1 MAIREIAKRLAKG
14 GGIGESISGG
24 VKAGLKQYSPGNI
37 MKRAFSGDDLL
48 SSFIRG
54 RFADKKPTRTK
65 TTEVD
70 KKKDE
75 APVYISIIAK
85 NSMSLPGMARDMN
98 VLRQNI
104 VKLVKLQGGA
114 TTKFG
119 GKADDFFM
127 REDAREQALEDA
139 RKDYDDSPTVVT
151 DDDDKKSTSI
161 LGKMA
166 SLFKGFFGGKEG
178 KGNFLSNIF
187 KNIVKVIGGTFKK
200 VFGGKILKGIGQALL
215 RAFPIALLLGG
226 LFIGLKEA
234 WKRYQDT
241 GDFGEAIVA
250 GLGKVLEFAT
260 FGLFGEDTIKSVIEK
275 LNTFFE
281 PFKETFSKIWNGITG
296 VFTKIASALGFDF
309 SAPEMPDI
317 KPEIS
322 APPADSVDTS
332 TEAFKESYTSDAKP
346 DEVTTTSTSPVSVKS
361 GSKGIDLMSGGVTPV
376 AEQKVTADSSYL
388 QKTSAVES
396 PQNNMMNNFLNLSQ
410 GSGKAQTDAKS
421 QGTSGP
427 TYNNNMNLNAV
438 EDVPPNIELKGNSGG
453 ALGSMSSDVA
463 MGKMMEPYAG
473 SMSNNI
479 VDASK
484 KNSAVGSAGGTSDMP
499 IANVYDDDL
508 VELLVGT

>member
-37 MKRAFSGDDLL
+37 MKRTFSGDDLL

-65 TTEVD
+65 TEEVD

-119 GKADDFFM
+119 GKADEFFM
-127 REDAREQALEDA
+127 REDAREQSLEDA

-151 DDDDKKSTSI
+151 DDNEKKIASR
-161 LGKMA
+161 LGI
-166 SLFKGFFGGKEG
+166 KGLKVDMGQYS

-187 KNIVKVIGGTFKK
+187 ENIVKVIGKTFAT
-200 VFGGKILKGIGQALL
+200 VFGGKILKGIGRALL
-215 RAFPIALLLGG
+215 KVFPIALLLGG
-226 LFIGLKEA
+226 LFVGLKEA

-332 TEAFKESYTSDAKP
+332 TEAFRESYTSDAKP

-361 GSKGIDLMSGGVTPV
+361 GSKGIDLMSGGITPV

-396 PQNNMMNNFLNLSQ
+396 PQNNMMNNFLNIVKGGGKPQ
-410 GSGKAQTDAKS
+410 IDGGGSS
-421 QGTSGP
+421 SGP

-453 ALGSMSSDVA
+453 ALGNMSSDVA
-463 MGKMMEPYAG
+463 MGQMMEPYAD

-479 VDASK
+479 IDASK

>member
-24 VKAGLKQYSPGNI
+24 VRAGLKQYSPGNI
-37 MKRAFSGDDLL
+37 MKRTFSGDDLL

-70 KKKDE
+70 KKKNE

-104 VKLVKLQGGA
+104 VQLVKLQGGD

-119 GKADDFFM
+119 GEADEYFM
-127 REDAREQALEDA
+127 REDARERALEKA
-139 RKDYDDSPTVVT
+139 REDERDSSEMTRAELSE
-151 DDDDKKSTSI
+151 KRLAGFMGI
-161 LGKMA
+161 
-166 SLFKGFFGGKEG
+166 KGLKVDMGQYS

-187 KNIVKVIGGTFKK
+187 KNIVEVIGKTFAT
-200 VFGGKILKGIGQALL
+200 VFGGKILKGISGTLL
-215 RAFPIALLLGG
+215 KAFPIALLLGG
-226 LFIGLKEA
+226 LFVGLKEA
-234 WKRYQDT
+234 WKKYQDT
-241 GDFGEAIVA
+241 GDFGEAIVG

-332 TEAFKESYTSDAKP
+332 TEAFRESYTSDAKP

-361 GSKGIDLMSGGVTPV
+361 GSDSKGIDLMSGGVTPV

-396 PQNNMMNNFLNLSQ
+396 PQNNMMNNFLNLAQ
-410 GSGKAQTDAKS
+410 GSGKAQTDSKS

-453 ALGSMSSDVA
+453 ALGTMSSDVA
-463 MGKMMEPYAG
+463 KGKMMEPYAD

-479 VDASK
+479 IDASK